1 MSDLKLSVIVDYAHE
16 PESIKQVLKT
26 ALEWKKRGFYDKIIH
41 VVSCC
46 GAGRDDWKKPI
57 IGTQSYLDSDFSV
70 VTTED
75 YDSSDD
81 PNEILKLL
89 TAEYPKETEIDS
101 TDNYNQNSKYIKE
114 INRKKALRIAN
125 KIANKMAQLES
136 TEQAL
141 KVLVLSTS
149 IGSQQT
155 MTQPEGEIKY
165 DEREEWRVIAG
176 EMI

>member
-57 IGTQSYLDSDFSV
+57 IGTQSYLDADFSV

-89 TAEYPKETEIDS
+89 TAEYPKETEINSIEEYRPD
-101 TDNYNQNSKYIKE
+101 SKYIKE
-114 INRKKALRIAN
+114 INRKKALRLANQIAH
-125 KIANKMAQLES
+125 KMSELETNEVS
-136 TEQAL
+136 L
-141 KVLVLSTS
+141 RVLVLSTS

-165 DEREEWRVIAG
+165 DERVEWRVVISG
-176 EMI
+176 L